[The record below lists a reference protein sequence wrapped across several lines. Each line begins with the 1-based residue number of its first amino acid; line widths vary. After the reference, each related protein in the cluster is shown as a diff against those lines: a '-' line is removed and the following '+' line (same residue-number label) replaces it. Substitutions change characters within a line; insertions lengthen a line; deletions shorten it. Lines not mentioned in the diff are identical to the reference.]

1 MRIYVKLTVLLLI
14 AFCFFGSAVGAVDV
28 GLDFKTQKM
37 FGHTTFRIEFT
48 EFFPPAGSYLK
59 WESELEFPLDVFLVG
74 AEMRIKGKLKTGEL
88 WSVNLG
94 ASRSVNDPSGYVKD
108 SDWIGLPE
116 YKLREKI
123 SFTESDAELKALL
136 VYVEGR
142 FGLVTKPNFVLELL
156 GGYEFRDFSFEVFGI
171 RGWQWFGKDTV
182 YFDTLQETNVGD
194 YDVTY
199 HILYGGIGAY
209 FKILPRLSL
218 EAKGSLSPRVI
229 AKDHD
234 DHILRNK
241 TGDGDCSGKAFKLGT
256 NLRWIIFETPN
267 KSNWFL
273 GLGFDFMKIDTK
285 GTQKQYWYGDDPASP
300 DEDDTGMRVTGI
312 REKIKSN
319 QITIQAQIGYEF

>member
-1 MRIYVKLTVLLLI
+1 MRTHVTPTFFLLI
-14 AFCFFGSAVGAVDV
+14 VFCLFGSAVGAVDV

-48 EFFPPAGSYLK
+48 EYFPPAETYLK
-59 WESELEFPLDVFLVG
+59 GESELEFPLDVFLVG
-74 AEMRIKGKLKTGEL
+74 VDMRIKGKIKTGEL

-94 ASRSVNDPSGYVKD
+94 ASRSVNNPSSYVKD

-116 YKLREKI
+116 YKWREKY

-136 VYVEGR
+136 IYVEGR
-142 FGLVTKPNFVLELL
+142 FGLVTKPDFVLELL
-156 GGYEFRDFSFEVFGI
+156 GGYEYQDFSFEVFGI
-171 RGWQWFGKDTV
+171 RGWQGFETDIV

-199 HILYGGIGAY
+199 HILYGGVGAY
-209 FKILPRLSL
+209 LKISPRLSL
-218 EAKGSLSPRVI
+218 EAKGSFSPRVI

-241 TGDGDCSGKAFKLGT
+241 TCDGDCSGRAFKLGT
-256 NLRWIIFETPN
+256 NLRWIIFETPS
-267 KSNWFL
+267 KSSWSMAF
-273 GLGFDFMKIDTK
+273 GFDYLKIDTK

-300 DEDDTGMRVTGI
+300 DEDDTGDRVTGI